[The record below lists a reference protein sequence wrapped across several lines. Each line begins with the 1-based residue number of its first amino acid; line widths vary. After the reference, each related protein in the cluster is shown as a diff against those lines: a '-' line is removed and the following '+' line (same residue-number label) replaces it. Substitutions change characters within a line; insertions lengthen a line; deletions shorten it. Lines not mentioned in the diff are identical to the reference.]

1 MTGKSEY
8 LLAIYIEQNRA
19 SPPVSFGRIAE
30 LLDRSPATVTE
41 MCQRLDDENLVD
53 HEPYEGVTLTDEGRE
68 AAAAHHETY
77 VILSWFFRSV
87 LDLDEYE
94 REAMEMAGTISQD
107 VASRLAATLPYDD
120 DSHPAAVSDLGA
132 LDEQQE

>member
-1 MTGKSEY
+1 MTGKSAY
-8 LLAIYIEQNRA
+8 LLAIYIEENRA

-41 MCQRLDDENLVD
+41 MCQRLDGENLVE
-53 HEPYEGVTLTDEGRE
+53 HEPYDGVTLTEEGRQV
-68 AAAAHHETY
+68 ATGHHETY

-87 LDLDEYE
+87 LDLDDYE

-107 VASRLAATLPYDD
+107 VATRLAATLPYGSD
-120 DSHPAAVSDLGA
+120 PATEPDLRGA
-132 LDEQQE
+132 DENTK